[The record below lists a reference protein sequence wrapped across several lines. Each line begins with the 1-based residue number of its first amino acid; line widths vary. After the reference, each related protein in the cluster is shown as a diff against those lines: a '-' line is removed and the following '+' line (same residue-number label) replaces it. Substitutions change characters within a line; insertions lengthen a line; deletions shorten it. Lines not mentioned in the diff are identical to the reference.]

1 MNTEEQHSCDEIL
14 RYNKK
19 LSFMISGQNN
29 MKNYARAKTLVYFR
43 RDRYG
48 NQIRKGGKHRIC
60 FKDQIEGEK
69 NRLCEIVNIN
79 KINDSEKE
87 KIKNDFIPKNA
98 KKNHYKDLKLAN
110 GNDNCSCVCVIF

>member
-19 LSFMISGQNN
+19 LSFKISGQKNQ
-29 MKNYARAKTLVYFR
+29 KNYARAKTLVYFR

-60 FKDQIEGEK
+60 FKDKIEGEK

-79 KINDSEKE
+79 KICDKEKE
-87 KIKNDFIPKNA
+87 IKNDNLQNNS
-98 KKNHYKDLKLAN
+98 KKNHYKDLKLGN
-110 GNDNCSCVCVIF
+110 GNDNCSCACVIF